1 MYLTFQDNNGV
12 IGLLEPMKTCLVP
25 VKIPLTEPVMKIAS
39 GMTQLLALF
48 THSLKYILCLCLT
61 FVDIFLGNDHVA
73 LLTLDGNLYTLGCAE
88 QGQLGRVPEQFSNRG
103 GRKGLGRYHI
113 TLHIPLLSNDFNEF
127 YLLCVLF
134 IFCFLFQ
141 SDC

>member
-1 MYLTFQDNNGV
+1 MCLTFQDNNGV

-25 VKIPLTEPVMKIAS
+25 VKIPLTEPVMKISS
-39 GMTQLLALF
+39 GMQQLLVLF
-48 THSLKYILCLCLT
+48 IQFKIYSVYVLS

-103 GRKGLGRYHI
+103 GRKGLGRYHN
-113 TLHIPLLSNDFNEF
+113 TLHIPLLSNDFVEF
-127 YLLCVLF
+127 YL
-134 IFCFLFQ
+134 
-141 SDC
+141 